1 MSHIYIYI
9 YVTSFQSKNYWNKLH
24 SIYYIRTF
32 LLDKYNVSQ
41 NFTCNYCAKIQ
52 HNWRWSK
59 YKNLSNTTA
68 SECKRLELIT
78 LHFLEYN
85 KNVSLSFPQNI
96 HIAKFWTRLYNR
108 KPTCYPSFIYK
119 AATYITQWVSVTSP
133 KNLHSHYSYLYESH
147 RHVVSKNEP
156 PRCLN
161 WTSQA

>member
-1 MSHIYIYI
+1 MSHIYIYMSHPFNQKI
-9 YVTSFQSKNYWNKLH
+9 IETNYTAYTTSVHFYL
-24 SIYYIRTF
+24 I
-32 LLDKYNVSQ
+32 NVSQ

-147 RHVVSKNEP
+147 RHVVSKNEL